1 MHGGVPGQALELFC
15 RIDKFPYSRVPFVH
29 LLQMGVL
36 RDGIFN
42 RDGQV
47 RQAVRNLFRHGIHE
61 GVGQVHG
68 PAHVPY
74 GVFCRHGTE
83 GHNLADAVVP
93 VLLPHVV
100 DDLGPPVVCDVDVDI
115 GHGHPLRVQEALED
129 EVVLHR
135 VDIRNLRRIGN
146 QGPRRGASS
155 GAYRNPMRLCEMD
168 EVPDDQEI
176 VHVAHFLYDRKF
188 VGEAVAVGLRLLPI
202 RPLLE
207 FHISRGLPVV
217 GSHGLIEI
225 RITAGQAFP
234 AELVEIGPGIIGF
247 RHFEAGQLRD
257 AELNLHVTAVRD
269 GLGIVDS
276 LRNIGEKL
284 PHLLLALHI
293 VLAALIAHA
302 VRILHLLLRLNAEED
317 VVGFGVFGVRI
328 VAVVRADDRNPGLR
342 VNSKKPRNHGP
353 VHGQA
358 VVLQLQEIIIAS
370 KETVVLFGQFLR
382 PFVVS
387 LLKLPLHLAGQAGG
401 QADQAL
407 VVLLQGLEIHPGL
420 PVKAL
425 CKAGGHN
432 FHQVP
437 VAGIVLGQEN
447 QVVVSLVVD
456 PLPIE
461 AAARGD
467 INLAAD
473 DRVDAL
479 FLRFLIEFD
488 AAVHDPVVRD
498 SGRILPVGYDLG
510 DIVFDAVRPVEQ
522 GIGRMG
528 VQVNE
533 THDSLRM
540 KTGLFRPS

>member
-1 MHGGVPGQALELFC
+1 M
-15 RIDKFPYSRVPFVH
+15 
-29 LLQMGVL
+29 
-36 RDGIFN
+36 
-42 RDGQV
+42 
-47 RQAVRNLFRHGIHE
+47 
-61 GVGQVHG
+61 
-68 PAHVPY
+68 
-74 GVFCRHGTE
+74 
-83 GHNLADAVVP
+83 
-93 VLLPHVV
+93 
-100 DDLGPPVVCDVDVDI
+100 
-115 GHGHPLRVQEALED
+115 
-129 EVVLHR
+129 
-135 VDIRNLRRIGN
+135 
-146 QGPRRGASS
+146 
-155 GAYRNPMRLCEMD
+155 
-168 EVPDDQEI
+168 
-176 VHVAHFLYDRKF
+176 
-188 VGEAVAVGLRLLPI
+188 
-202 RPLLE
+202 
-207 FHISRGLPVV
+207 
-217 GSHGLIEI
+217 
-225 RITAGQAFP
+225 
-234 AELVEIGPGIIGF
+234 
-247 RHFEAGQLRD
+247 
-257 AELNLHVTAVRD
+257 
-269 GLGIVDS
+269 
-276 LRNIGEKL
+276 
-284 PHLLLALHI
+284 
-293 VLAALIAHA
+293 
-302 VRILHLLLRLNAEED
+302 
-317 VVGFGVFGVRI
+317 GFGVFGVRI

-522 GIGRMG
+522 GIGRVG

-540 KTGLFRPS
+540 KSAHFHAL